1 MNGVMNTQDFY
12 MGTVFNAYQYFGAHI
27 KEDGVVFRTFA
38 PGANKVAIIGEFNG
52 WQEWEM
58 KQPERAGFYELF
70 VKGAKEGQMYK
81 FVIYGQNGRVEHC
94 DPYGFGMELRPQFA
108 SIVRRMDDYTFHD
121 EQWMD
126 KRTRCY
132 DKPLNI
138 YECHLGSFKTNP
150 ADPNGWYT
158 YEQLADPLI
167 EYVKKYN
174 YTHVE
179 MMPLAEYP
187 FDGSWGYQG
196 TGYFAPT
203 SRYGTAKQLKMLVDR
218 LHQAGIGVILDF
230 VPAHF
235 ALDYYGLRMYDGT
248 PLYEYPNSDVSESEW
263 GTCNFIFSRR
273 EVCCFMQSAANYW
286 LTEYHFD
293 GLRMDAISRIIYWMG
308 NEARGVNGNAVD
320 FVRNMNAGLH
330 KRHPS
335 AMLIAEDSTA
345 FQGCTH
351 PASEGGLDFDYKWDL
366 GWMNDTLDYM
376 KKQSDERVQCPEK
389 LTFSMMYFYNERHM
403 LPFSHDEVV
412 HGKKTIV
419 DKIFGS
425 YEEKFAQLRSL
436 YMYMVVHP
444 GKTLNFMGNEIAM
457 FREWDET
464 KEPDYFLLG
473 YPMHDAFSKYYAEL
487 MKLAKEE
494 PSLYEKDYD
503 PKGFHWVC
511 MNDQKHNVY
520 GIERLSDEGATVTF
534 FNFSNKPQV
543 YHYTPAKDHSLVPV
557 LHSDWQ
563 RWNGTTKED
572 HESLWAAAGYGVDI
586 HLPAFGSEMFREA

>member
-1 MNGVMNTQDFY
+1 
-12 MGTVFNAYQYFGAHI
+12 
-27 KEDGVVFRTFA
+27 
-38 PGANKVAIIGEFNG
+38 
-52 WQEWEM
+52 
-58 KQPERAGFYELF
+58 
-70 VKGAKEGQMYK
+70 
-81 FVIYGQNGRVEHC
+81 
-94 DPYGFGMELRPQFA
+94 
-108 SIVRRMDDYTFHD
+108 
-121 EQWMD
+121 
-126 KRTRCY
+126 
-132 DKPLNI
+132 
-138 YECHLGSFKTNP
+138 
-150 ADPNGWYT
+150 
-158 YEQLADPLI
+158 
-167 EYVKKYN
+167 
-174 YTHVE
+174 
-179 MMPLAEYP
+179 
-187 FDGSWGYQG
+187 
-196 TGYFAPT
+196 
-203 SRYGTAKQLKMLVDR
+203 
-218 LHQAGIGVILDF
+218 
-230 VPAHF
+230 
-235 ALDYYGLRMYDGT
+235 
-248 PLYEYPNSDVSESEW
+248 
-263 GTCNFIFSRR
+263 
-273 EVCCFMQSAANYW
+273 
-286 LTEYHFD
+286 
-293 GLRMDAISRIIYWMG
+293 MDAISRIIYWMG

-563 RWNGTTKED
+563 RCTKACGPRPD
-572 HESLWAAAGYGVDI
+572 TAWTSICRHSGPRCSGRRKLAHCQIRTAVRDIALPFAAAWD
-586 HLPAFGSEMFREA
+586 FGCGCTVVQKKRSSSELLWFSGASFFRDSFTAGPSRP